1 MLWQQRLLYCT
12 LYFVRTKTVRRVPN
26 TDAASPIYP
35 QGPKDAETSFCSAWP
50 GGPQIHASEAEKR
63 ENARPALAASGNT
76 RGLSPRRPSYF
87 VLRLLHFVETPMPLT
102 NTPQQP
108 FVSKGKKCSTKPSRI
123 LRTSYYCTVLYEVL
137 CTLYFVLYQYIN

>member
-12 LYFVRTKTVRRVPN
+12 VLYCTPYSVLTVLYFVLRTYQDCKE
-26 TDAASPIYP
+26 SPQCGRGFP
-35 QGPKDAETSFCSAWP
+35 HLSTGSKDAETSFCSAWP

-63 ENARPALAASGNT
+63 ENARPALAALAASGNQP
-76 RGLSPRRPSYF
+76 GLSPRRPSYF

-123 LRTSYYCTVLYEVL
+123 LRTLPVY
-137 CTLYFVLYQYIN
+137 